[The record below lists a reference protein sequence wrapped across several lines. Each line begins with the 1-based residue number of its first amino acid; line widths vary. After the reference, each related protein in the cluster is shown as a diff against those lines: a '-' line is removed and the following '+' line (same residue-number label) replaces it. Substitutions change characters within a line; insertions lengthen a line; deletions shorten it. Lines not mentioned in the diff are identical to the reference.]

1 MNSLRQ
7 LKFHCHCGAYY
18 NFLFANNCST
28 LLKFWSSD
36 SVAGK
41 CSALSINP
49 GHTNKGGG
57 RMASTLF
64 PSFFLEDQTSASEVF
79 SSCSFIPRTSDF
91 ETSLVMISYY
101 GYEI

>member
-1 MNSLRQ
+1 M
-7 LKFHCHCGAYY
+7 
-18 NFLFANNCST
+18 
-28 LLKFWSSD
+28 LLGN
-36 SVAGK
+36 VA
-41 CSALSINP
+41 LYRLIP
-49 GHTNKGGG
+49 GRTNKGGG

-101 GYEI
+101 GHEI